1 MDRVFLDKKIEVS
14 AREYNLLR
22 AVYDQFKKQVAL
34 LRIFEAE
41 ENLQTGKT
49 KTVSFRKFVENI

>member
-1 MDRVFLDKKIEVS
+1 MDKVLVDKKIEIS

-22 AVYDQFKKQVAL
+22 EVYDQIKKQAAV

-49 KTVSFRKFVENI
+49 KTISFREFVENI

>member
-1 MDRVFLDKKIEVS
+1 MSKTLADKKIEIS

-22 AVYDQFKKQVAL
+22 EVYDQIKKQVAL

-49 KTVSFRKFVENI
+49 KTMSFRKFVESI

>member
-1 MDRVFLDKKIEVS
+1 MNRVLVDKKIEVS

-22 AVYDQFKKQVAL
+22 EVYDQIKKQAAL

-41 ENLQTGKT
+41 ENLRAGKT
-49 KTVSFRKFVENI
+49 KTVSFRKFVESI